1 MLATKP
7 CFPEMIN
14 ASARE
19 VGARVELFE
28 GSTLLQIFY
37 KTDALKSFKVERVGD
52 SDKFFGFGICQKLE
66 VVLIDKDREINIT
79 TEHSL
84 EVEFGVGC
92 EYMYPFPIFD
102 VKEIITEPDILKL
115 LAPSVFNPTE
125 ERLLNRAKKYQEDE
139 ETNVYVYK
147 EDNEY
152 KGIVVFE
159 IFDSTAT
166 ILDIAVNPEHQ
177 GKGIGSK
184 LIDFIFNSFNVN
196 NITAETDDDAIGFYK
211 KYGFTVA
218 DTKVEFDI
226 KRYVCVCKSV
236 THHYDLLI
244 DENNDPVHDPKPLQ
258 DYMDKWDGQ
267 AFIDKM
273 ELDKD
278 KSVLEIGVGTGRLAV
293 RVAPFCGE
301 FYGVDISSKTIER
314 AKENLDELEN
324 VRLTCADFL
333 SYEFGRA
340 FDVVY
345 SSLTFMHIEDKQ
357 RAVNK
362 IAGLLNDAGRFV
374 LSIDKN
380 PSEFI
385 DTGTRKIRIFPDTL
399 VEMAEC
405 IRDAGLT
412 ILNQYDTEFATIF
425 VAQKG

>member
-1 MLATKP
+1 MN
-7 CFPEMIN
+7 I
-14 ASARE
+14 
-19 VGARVELFE
+19 
-28 GSTLLQIFY
+28 I
-37 KTDALKSFKVERVGD
+37 DIKS
-52 SDKFFGFGICQKLE
+52 SICE
-66 VVLIDKDREINIT
+66 NRIYE
-79 TEHSL
+79 
-84 EVEFGVGC
+84 
-92 EYMYPFPIFD
+92 
-102 VKEIITEPDILKL
+102 L

-211 KYGFTVA
+211 KYGFTVVG
-218 DTKVEFDI
+218 TKDVFDS
-226 KRYVCVCKSV
+226 KRYICVCECV
-236 THHYDLLI
+236 IHHYDLLI

-293 RVAPFCGE
+293 RVTPLCGE
-301 FYGVDISSKTIER
+301 FCGVDISSKTIER
-314 AKENLDELEN
+314 ANENLAEFEN
-324 VRLTCADFL
+324 ARLACADFL
-333 SYEFGRA
+333 SYEFGRT

-345 SSLTFMHIEDKQ
+345 SSLTFMHIKEKQ
-357 RAVNK
+357 KAINK
-362 IAGLLNDAGRFV
+362 VAALLKDDGRLV

-380 PSEFI
+380 QDGFI
-385 DTGTRKIRIFPDTL
+385 DIGTRKITIFPDTPD
-399 VEMAEC
+399 EMRTYIA
-405 IRDAGLT
+405 DSGLLL
-412 ILNQYDTEFATIF
+412 IEQYETEFAHVF
-425 VAQKG
+425 VAQKQPT